1 MPWLSLTDFSPR
13 KHLLNRG
20 GEAWILRMP
29 AVNLCNSNLL
39 NSFISNS
46 LNLTQNPMRAM
57 ILQKNCPVFS
67 NHVTFDSATHV
78 VMCPES
84 MARQSRTVPSVQEI
98 RAKYSLV
105 DACFILKKVLYLYLY
120 LLWRNTLTHLWSGGS
135 EWNTLAHECAQTLGS
150 LWFFGHQEPSQRQR
164 ALNWIANSDAPE
176 TWGDDACAIH
186 GASTS
191 GRMQFENLARHSRC
205 IWFSQ
210 AQSFS

>member
-1 MPWLSLTDFSPR
+1 
-13 KHLLNRG
+13 
-20 GEAWILRMP
+20 
-29 AVNLCNSNLL
+29 
-39 NSFISNS
+39 
-46 LNLTQNPMRAM
+46 
-57 ILQKNCPVFS
+57 
-67 NHVTFDSATHV
+67 
-78 VMCPES
+78 MCPES
-84 MARQSRTVPSVQEI
+84 MARQSRTVPSAQEI

-105 DACFILKKVLYLYLY
+105 DACFILRRCYIYLY

-135 EWNTLAHECAQTLGS
+135 EWNTLAHECARTLGS

-205 IWFSQ
+205 IWRFVKMSVPGFVDKSQ
-210 AQSFS
+210 FHACRLMFAFKKHDLPWWRENVEILRYLWKSF

>member
-1 MPWLSLTDFSPR
+1 MGGLVPRFNGISADFSPR

-57 ILQKNCPVFS
+57 ILQKNCPIFS

-78 VMCPES
+78 VMCSES
-84 MARQSRTVPSVQEI
+84 MARQSRTVPSAQEI

-105 DACFILKKVLYLYLY
+105 DACFILRRCYIYISIYLY

-150 LWFFGHQEPSQRQR
+150 LWFFGHQEPSQRHGGH
-164 ALNWIANSDAPE
+164 WIGLLTRMLRKLEGMMLVLSMAHLRPV
-176 TWGDDACAIH
+176 AC
-186 GASTS
+186 SLRT
-191 GRMQFENLARHSRC
+191 
-205 IWFSQ
+205 
-210 AQSFS
+210 

>member
-46 LNLTQNPMRAM
+46 LNLTHNPMRAM
-57 ILQKNCPVFS
+57 ILQKNCPIFS

-105 DACFILKKVLYLYLY
+105 DACFILRRCYIYIYICYEGTLWLICGVGDLNGIHWRTNAHKPLDPFDSLAIRSLHNVRGHWIGLLTRMLRKLEGMMLVLSMA
-120 LLWRNTLTHLWSGGS
+120 HLRPV
-135 EWNTLAHECAQTLGS
+135 ACS
-150 LWFFGHQEPSQRQR
+150 LR
-164 ALNWIANSDAPE
+164 
-176 TWGDDACAIH
+176 T
-186 GASTS
+186 
-191 GRMQFENLARHSRC
+191 
-205 IWFSQ
+205 
-210 AQSFS
+210 